1 MTWFFFKYES
11 RDIPTKPVLKH
22 IYNICIVK
30 DVNQDIVKKWSSTF
44 FFNSKSFY
52 QECKSIENPH
62 RCAILR
68 PTVKLHS
75 NHWITSLFNT
85 IFFEGP
91 KWRFNLGFN
100 SLFFFLYNGCFA
112 LQPSQYHNFQQVAI
126 KVIIRHIT
134 LLSKDFNLGLKQI
147 WGCSRM
153 FVF

>member
-1 MTWFFFKYES
+1 MTWFFLNYES

-22 IYNICIVK
+22 IYNIIVK
-30 DVNQDIVKKWSSTF
+30 DANQDIVKKNEAVF
-44 FFNSKSFY
+44 FFFSKAFY
-52 QECKSIENPH
+52 QQCKSIGNPH

-75 NHWITSLFNT
+75 NHWITLLFDT

-91 KWRFNLGFN
+91 KWRFKFGFYY
-100 SLFFFLYNGCFA
+100 LLFFLYNGCFA

-134 LLSKDFNLGLKQI
+134 LLSKDFTLGLKQI
-147 WGCSRM
+147 WGCSQM